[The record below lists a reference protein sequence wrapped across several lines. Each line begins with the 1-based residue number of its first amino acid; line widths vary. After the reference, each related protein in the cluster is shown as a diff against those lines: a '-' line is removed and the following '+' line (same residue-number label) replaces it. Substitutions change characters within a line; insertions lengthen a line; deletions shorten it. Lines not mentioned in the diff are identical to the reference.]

1 MVSTCTSEV
10 ESEVGTRRDPEA
22 SSGGREKSKTPTFL
36 MHFTPWCSFFTR
48 FSSVISWP
56 ELSLRCFHFRP
67 RLACSPIVACAW
79 QAPARREVPA
89 GAWKGQ
95 KSAAQISFRDFVFR
109 IRHAGLGG
117 NYSPVPR
124 ARATR
129 QAGRHAAE
137 REHPRHAP
145 EFSRECRE
153 SRVHAP
159 RGQPEALRRGQPTGA
174 SQS

>member
-56 ELSLRCFHFRP
+56 ELSLRCFHFGH
-67 RLACSPIVACAW
+67 RLPCSPIVGCAW

-153 SRVHAP
+153 SREHAP